1 MVWDGMFGE
10 RRWVFLFFLLWYD
23 YLVKKI
29 LKERFKKKLYLFLGN
44 GKNSTQKIHFKNL
57 TKRTKTILFKIE
69 HLIHLTKKGKK
80 WIVTFLC
87 V

>member
-1 MVWDGMFGE
+1 
-10 RRWVFLFFLLWYD
+10 
-23 YLVKKI
+23 VKKI

-80 WIVTFLC
+80 
-87 V
+87 